1 MKPETDDFLRVLGS
15 NLRAGR
21 LQRGMTLLQL
31 AACSGYDREELSS
44 LEDGAHDLR
53 FESALS
59 LCRALNLELP
69 AVCGRFF
76 QEQPEKKPFSEAD
89 LLPIFAA
96 NVRRVLSQ
104 KGLRQAALQAR
115 VGLDPSTVSKLL
127 NGRLKNPRMTTL
139 YRIARSVECE
149 LENLMRRREA

>member
-21 LQRGMTLLQL
+21 LHRGMTLLQL

-76 QEQPEKKPFSEAD
+76 QEQPEKKPEKRQNPTNEA
-89 LLPIFAA
+89 
-96 NVRRVLSQ
+96 
-104 KGLRQAALQAR
+104 GR
-115 VGLDPSTVSKLL
+115 VGERPYAR
-127 NGRLKNPRMTTL
+127 GRS
-139 YRIARSVECE
+139 YVE
-149 LENLMRRREA
+149 NRYDDK